1 MGKKEKVSDKNP
13 TTTTDMG
20 MFGSTTTGPTG
31 STFNAT
37 DFQKNF
43 TKANEENA
51 LNYQNALNNLVTT
64 DISRDIAQE
73 AVDDMNR
80 QYQLDFQ
87 NQLLSPALSKGW
99 LRGSTAQDVATVANQ
114 DYQNRRYQLV
124 NDEIERQ
131 QQEQSYNI
139 NKYNQ
144 ALQQALG
151 GYMTMYDI
159 AKGVTG
165 LSNQLNSNI
174 ANFQLQA
181 QKANQESADARYK
194 ANMQAVGKALE
205 AAGTVGAVALSDIRV
220 KENIEKLDTVDG
232 INIYK
237 FDYINGAKDQVG
249 VIAQEM
255 QEKCPECVVNGEILK
270 VDYSKL
276 PEKVQARIEEL
287 LGVLDRNN
295 GGV

>member
-1 MGKKEKVSDKNP
+1 MGKKEKVSTTNP
-13 TTTTDMG
+13 TTTTNMG
-20 MFGSTTTGPTG
+20 MFGSTTTGAKG

-37 DFQKNF
+37 DFQKKF
-43 TKANEENA
+43 TEASEANA

-64 DISRDIAQE
+64 DITRDIAQE
-73 AVDDMNR
+73 AVDNMNR

-124 NDEIERQ
+124 NDEIARQ
-131 QQEQSYNI
+131 QQEQEYNI

-151 GYMTMYDI
+151 GYTTMYDI

-165 LSNQLNSNI
+165 LSNSLNSNI

-181 QKANQESADARYK
+181 QKANQESADKRYQ
-194 ANMQAVGKALE
+194 ANMQAIGKALE
-205 AAGTVGAVALSDIRV
+205 AGATVMSDIRV

-237 FDYINGAKDQVG
+237 FDYISGAKNQVG

-255 QEKCPECVVNGEILK
+255 QEKCPECVVDGEILK

-287 LGVLDRNN
+287 R
-295 GGV
+295 